1 MYAVILLP
9 MDASG
14 ITLTLGLIN
23 SAMDAAKKAVG
34 IAKDLNNIELKQQLS
49 EVYSS
54 VPDLKIRLTEL
65 QIENDSLK
73 NQLETK
79 AKISFDDSSGFYF
92 VEGLKSPLCPA
103 CYQGREHL
111 VVHFGPP
118 ISGDS
123 GSYYRCSICRNTFD
137 L

>member
-103 CYQGREHL
+103 CYQGRE
-111 VVHFGPP
+111 
-118 ISGDS
+118 
-123 GSYYRCSICRNTFD
+123 
-137 L
+137 